1 MKIADELKGKEVVD
15 NSGNKVGEIN
25 DVEWNP
31 ETNMVESIIIT
42 EGGASAKIGMGEKRI
57 ISYNDVDSIG
67 EKVLLKRSI
76 PK

>member
-31 ETNMVESIIIT
+31 ETNMVESIVIT
-42 EGGASAKIGMGEKRI
+42 EGGASAKIGMGEKRN
-57 ISYNDVDSIG
+57 ISYNDIDSIG

>member
-15 NSGNKVGEIN
+15 NSGNKVGDIN

-31 ETNMVESIIIT
+31 ETNRVESIIVT
-42 EGGASAKIGMGEKRI
+42 EGGASAKIGMGEKRN
-57 ISYNDVDSIG
+57 ISFNDTYSIG
-67 EKVLLKRSI
+67 KKVLLKRSM